1 MALTYF
7 QDTLFSISPQLDAPG
22 LGTLVEVAANDG
34 FRTTDYTLIAI
45 VSNINTS
52 VVVRLDGSIDG
63 TNFAPIIADQTISSN
78 GPHAFSV
85 SGRPVKW
92 VRPRFVSEVGGTAAL
107 VTFNLAAA

>member
-7 QDTLFSISPQLDAPG
+7 QDTLFSISPELNAPG

-92 VRPRFVSEVGGTAAL
+92 VRPRFVSEAGGTAAL

>member
-1 MALTYF
+1 MAITYF
-7 QDTLFSISPQLDAPG
+7 QDTLFSISPQLDQPG

-52 VVVRLDGSIDG
+52 VTVRLDGSIDG
-63 TNFAPIIADQTISSN
+63 TNFAPIIGDQNISAN
-78 GPHAFSV
+78 GPHVFSV
-85 SGRPVKW
+85 AGRPVKW
-92 VRPRFVSEVGGTAAL
+92 VRPRFVSEAGGTAAL

>member
-7 QDTLFSISPQLDAPG
+7 QDTLFSISTQLDAPG

-52 VVVRLDGSIDG
+52 VTVRLDGSIDG
-63 TNFAPIIADQTISSN
+63 TNFAPIIADQVISAN
-78 GPHAFSV
+78 GPHVFSV
-85 SGRPVKW
+85 GNRPVRW
-92 VRPRFVSEVGGTAAL
+92 VRPRFVSEAGGTAAL
-107 VTFNLAAA
+107 VTFNVAAA

>member
-7 QDTLFSISPQLDAPG
+7 QDTLFSISTQLDAPG

-52 VVVRLDGSIDG
+52 VTVRLDGSIDG
-63 TNFAPIIADQTISSN
+63 TNFAPIIADQLISAN
-78 GPHAFSV
+78 GPHVFSV
-85 SGRPVKW
+85 GNRPVKW
-92 VRPRFVSEVGGTAAL
+92 VRPRFVSEAGGTAAL
-107 VTFNLAAA
+107 VTFNVAAA

>member
-22 LGTLVEVAANDG
+22 FGALVEVAANDG
-34 FRTTDYTLIAI
+34 FRTTDYTLIVI

>member
-1 MALTYF
+1 MSLTYF
-7 QDTLFSISPQLDAPG
+7 QDTLISISPQLTTPG

-92 VRPRFVSEVGGTAAL
+92 VRPRFVSEAGGTAAL